1 MKSLFPYTQITTF
14 KKAKLLEYLSK
25 IHKNA
30 IQTELKERLEY
41 EVWAPT
47 DIPTFYYDSLH
58 YIITGESL
66 NLRRNRG
73 LRSTNTSSIMGG
85 HTVMYDTSVLMES
98 MYMDHS
104 RLADKK
110 PQMSSNFRIIR
121 TEILIENQTFKVTET
136 ILLLL

>member
-1 MKSLFPYTQITTF
+1 
-14 KKAKLLEYLSK
+14 
-25 IHKNA
+25 
-30 IQTELKERLEY
+30 
-41 EVWAPT
+41 
-47 DIPTFYYDSLH
+47 
-58 YIITGESL
+58 
-66 NLRRNRG
+66 
-73 LRSTNTSSIMGG
+73 MGG